1 MADAITQPDDNA
13 VAANEPASSRDEV
26 LARYRGIREI
36 GKRHNAELVRY
47 LSHDALLQQARRLG
61 LAQGRKFVLKHQDEM
76 TFVFDLLIFTA
87 PAGRTRAI
95 DRYARSAQPAPGS
108 EEAVV
113 LEAMR
118 HAHFSVFSVQ
128 RRHETAGLVL
138 RDLLRDTEV
147 WLVDLG
153 LEKSAPEGAVMA
165 GRGSTRPTAS
175 RSPPASTSRST
186 RRCWIVRWPRS
197 PQLRHKPPAE
207 LADDRRLAEAI
218 YRVAVANGIMQRIGH
233 HDPLAE
239 AG

>member
-1 MADAITQPDDNA
+1 VADAVTQPNDNPN
-13 VAANEPASSRDEV
+13 AANEPALSRDEV

-36 GKRHNAELVRY
+36 GKRLNAELVRY
-47 LSHDALLQQARRLG
+47 LSHDAGLQQARRLG

-76 TFVFDLLIFTA
+76 SFVFDLLIFTA
-87 PAGRTRAI
+87 PTGRTRGI

-118 HAHFSVFSVQ
+118 NARFSVFSVQ

-165 GRGSTRPTAS
+165 GRLYTPDRFSVTTGVNIPLDKTLLDRAL
-175 RSPPASTSRST
+175 AE
-186 RRCWIVRWPRS
+186 V

-218 YRVAVANGIMQRIGH
+218 YRVAVASEIMQRIGH